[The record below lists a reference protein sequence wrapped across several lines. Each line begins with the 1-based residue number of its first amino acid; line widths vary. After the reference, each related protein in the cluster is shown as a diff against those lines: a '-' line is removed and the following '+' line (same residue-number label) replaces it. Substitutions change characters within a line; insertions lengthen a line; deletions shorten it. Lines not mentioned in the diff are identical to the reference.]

1 MEMHRNPL
9 FWSFGL
15 GTWMGV
21 RLRVSFF
28 FPLLLCWRWYQYGS
42 ALGSVFG
49 GLSIA
54 TAICGLLFISVLL
67 HECGHILA
75 ARATGGRLGGD
86 EILIW
91 PMGGL
96 ARVDPRSTPRALMLT
111 AAAGPA
117 VNLVLC
123 LLTLPAVFMS
133 GHFPGALNPFSS
145 PIPLTEFWNFP
156 LYNLQVVLFH
166 LSWIMLLINL
176 IPAYP
181 LDGGQILRGWLT
193 GRFGESLAGEIAIQV
208 AYVTAV
214 VLVLVGVI
222 ENQAL
227 LVVLALVI
235 VVLALLESHQARSG
249 EQTEESFLGYDF
261 SQGYTSL
268 ERSQPKAGKQQ
279 PAPRPGLLQRWQER
293 RRAEKVRRQAEAQQ
307 QAEQQLDALLAKV
320 HEQGIGALSESE
332 KRMLKQASERF
343 RTRGDGQ

>member
-9 FWSFGL
+9 FWSLGL
-15 GTWMGV
+15 GTWRGMK
-21 RLRVSFF
+21 LRVSIF
-28 FPLLLCWRWYQYGS
+28 FPMLLCWLWYQAGS
-42 ALGSVFG
+42 ALGSVLG
-49 GLSIA
+49 GLTVSA
-54 TAICGLLFISVLL
+54 TICALLFISVLL

-75 ARATGGRLGGD
+75 ARATGGSLGGD

-117 VNLVLC
+117 VNLALC
-123 LLTLPAVFMS
+123 LFTLPALFMAKQ
-133 GHFPGALNPFSS
+133 FPGAMRLFVFPVA
-145 PIPLTEFWNFP
+145 LDEFWAQP
-156 LYNLQVVLFH
+156 HYTLQVILFH
-166 LSWIMLLINL
+166 LNWTMLVINL

-193 GRFGESLAGEIAIQV
+193 GRFGESLASEIAIQV
-208 AYVTAV
+208 AYVSAV
-214 VLVLVGVI
+214 ILVILGI
-222 ENQAL
+222 IDNQTL
-227 LVVLALVI
+227 LVVLAMVI
-235 VVLALLESHQARSG
+235 VVLALLESHQARNSEG
-249 EQTEESFLGYDF
+249 SEESFLGYDF

-268 ERSQPKAGKQQ
+268 EKSQPKAGKQP
-279 PAPRPGLLQRWQER
+279 PAAKPGLLQRWQER
-293 RRAEKVRRQAEAQQ
+293 RRAEKFRRETEARQ

-343 RTRGDGQ
+343 RTRGEER